1 MIDRIHQGAFP
12 APPMT
17 RESSIPLFPHAQTR
31 VLRAWDVTLR
41 LSAVVAAIISVW
53 MVATHTVPRPVDGAL
68 LLPLVGMAGRTT
80 FRYLRI
86 RIS

>member
-1 MIDRIHQGAFP
+1 MIDRIHRGDFP

-17 RESSIPLFPHAQTR
+17 RESSIPLFLHAQTR
-31 VLRAWDVTLR
+31 VLRAWDVTVR
-41 LSAVVAAIISVW
+41 LSAVVAAVISVW

-68 LLPLVGMAGRTT
+68 LLPLVAMSGRTA

-86 RIS
+86 RLS